1 MGPSYQSGLNSSRL
15 KCRIPTFS
23 TIETKHLPP
32 ICHFCQAPPQ
42 IRGISPS
49 KIWYTVVQRP
59 PGTAGCS
66 SAAAGGTPPD
76 APPPQRETAAAFSG
90 LGDPAGAARGPVS
103 PGGRKS
109 QRRHFLHSLYI
120 LSCSARVSFCFLAK
134 SPLPSPVRSE
144 SSPLPLPVSLR
155 KKYNLFIFFFYFF
168 PVDAIIALNC
178 RQWSVHLLV
187 GRSSFGRDAPKQR
200 ERFCCLPFFCGHVRG
215 LLSGAAAPSS
225 SRRVHLPGESGQDRD
240 RTQAKQLPSCCPF
253 HPVL

>member
-134 SPLPSPVRSE
+134 SPLPSPVGKQPP
-144 SSPLPLPVSLR
+144 PLACFFT
-155 KKYNLFIFFFYFF
+155 KKIQFVHFLLLFF
-168 PVDAIIALNC
+168 P
-178 RQWSVHLLV
+178 S
-187 GRSSFGRDAPKQR
+187 
-200 ERFCCLPFFCGHVRG
+200 
-215 LLSGAAAPSS
+215 
-225 SRRVHLPGESGQDRD
+225 
-240 RTQAKQLPSCCPF
+240 
-253 HPVL
+253 